1 MGDVASRAA
10 DVPLSS
16 DASLV
21 VLSGGDSRR
30 MGRPKHALPVGGV
43 TLLEWIV
50 ARLGPS
56 FAETIVSGAPAPAGM
71 RGVADR
77 RPAAGPLAGIE
88 AALLA
93 MRGDRAFVVAVDMP
107 SASARLAAALIARV
121 GAHDA
126 VVPRV
131 SGLAQPTCA
140 VYARSAAPK
149 IGAYLDGG
157 KRRATAALEGLDVVF
172 VDTDDL
178 HASGIAASEL
188 GDLDTPADYDA
199 FLASLRT

>member
-1 MGDVASRAA
+1 M
-10 DVPLSS
+10 
-16 DASLV
+16 
-21 VLSGGDSRR
+21 VLAGGSSRR

-56 FAETIVSGAPAPAGM
+56 FVETIVSGAPAPAGT
-71 RGVADR
+71 RTVADR

-107 SASARLAAALIARV
+107 YASPPLAAALLARIGV
-121 GAHDA
+121 HDA
-126 VVPRV
+126 AVPRT
-131 SGLAQPTCA
+131 SGRPQPTCA
-140 VYARSAAPK
+140 VYAGSAAAK

-157 KRRATAALEGLDVVF
+157 ERRASGALERLDVVF
-172 VDTDDL
+172 VDEDEL
-178 HASGIAASEL
+178 RAAGVAGSEL

-199 FLASLRT
+199 FLASLPA

>member
-1 MGDVASRAA
+1 MASRAA
-10 DVPLSS
+10 DLPLTA
-16 DASLV
+16 DATLV
-21 VLSGGDSRR
+21 VLAGGSSRR
-30 MGRPKHALPVGGV
+30 MGRPKHALPVAGV

-50 ARLGPS
+50 ARLGPT
-56 FAETIVSGAPAPAGM
+56 FAESIVSCAPAPAGM

-93 MRGDRAFVVAVDMP
+93 MRTERAFVVAVDMP
-107 SASARLAAALIARV
+107 YASPPLAAALLARLGV
-121 GAHDA
+121 HDA
-126 VVPRV
+126 AVPRT
-131 SGLAQPTCA
+131 SGRPQPTCA
-140 VYARSAAPK
+140 VYAGSAAAK
-149 IGAYLDGG
+149 IGAYLDRGE
-157 KRRATAALEGLDVVF
+157 RRATGALEHLDVVF

-188 GDLDTPADYDA
+188 RDLDTPADYDA